1 LIPALHRLFLG
12 RNGVAAA
19 CASLLLTSTVSLA
32 SSASEPLKA
41 SDLDS
46 PGAIALRKLSKD
58 VINAPKPKRFSLE
71 AQREQERS
79 VGSNTEEILVL
90 GDRETEDVISKR
102 VGMAAFRDRLARE
115 RPSTPKEKIQRALC
129 FVGLCAVEPVVI
141 TAFTRAEQGTDKSSL
156 ELSKQFRGTLQ

>member
-1 LIPALHRLFLG
+1 MSTARQQPCLG
-12 RNGVAAA
+12 RIGVAAV
-19 CASLLLTSTVSLA
+19 CAWLLLTPVG
-32 SSASEPLKA
+32 SAAADLLKPT
-41 SDLDS
+41 DLDS

-79 VGSNTEEILVL
+79 AASNTEDILVL
-90 GDRETEDVISKR
+90 ADRETDDVISKR

-115 RPSTPKEKIQRALC
+115 RPSTPKEKVQRALC
-129 FVGLCAVEPVVI
+129 FIGLCAVEPVEN